1 MYLLVV
7 VKWWLVY
14 WAQSSTKTIKD
25 GLGDIYEF
33 NLNPTNLFMIGIRLD
48 MGLDYLDVLY
58 IQEYLVWIRVW
69 C

>member
-14 WAQSSTKTIKD
+14 WTQSSTKTIKD

-33 NLNPTNLFMIGIRLD
+33 NLNPTDLFMIGIRLD